1 MVIPPK
7 RPEIARRRM
16 SPRAVVPSVLLFSTF
31 IVAAA
36 LLLPPKISGA
46 AQPEAAPAE
55 PALNSANAGELCL
68 RLSENPKG
76 YMSDEALR
84 RRWTL
89 RSESCTLALVNQP
102 ENTHFKVAVA
112 RSMPYAR
119 KVEALAL
126 LREAAAQG
134 NAGAYYELYE
144 HHKSWD
150 RGDLD
155 KVPMV
160 TRAEADRA
168 LHRAAE
174 LGHPFS
180 TQMLAI
186 LLNRGSTVKRDPVA
200 ARYWAERAVAN
211 PAKDTSKG
219 DLQVLLGRLLVTSD
233 RPDERARGID
243 ILERMA
249 TAGVFGAR
257 RELAIAIR
265 KDDPVRAR
273 TLLEESLRPDPGGA
287 PPPLAEM
294 LIAGEGGPADPK
306 RALAL
311 LTART
316 DTTGVKGVLGRL
328 YLEGKVVP
336 RDVQQAANLL
346 DQAGVWDLDARTEVV
361 RILAGNPE
369 VRIKNPKHLLYYAT
383 EAAELDE
390 PGAMAALIDL
400 KLSKNAQFQDRP
412 GACKLI
418 ETAVSRGDQSMTQR
432 LADCRAR

>member
-1 MVIPPK
+1 
-7 RPEIARRRM
+7 M
-16 SPRAVVPSVLLFSTF
+16 SPRAVVPSVLLFSTLA
-31 IVAAA
+31 VAAA

-84 RRWTL
+84 RRWAL
-89 RSESCTLALVNQP
+89 RSESCTLAFVNQP

-119 KVEALAL
+119 KFEALAL

-134 NAGAYYELYE
+134 NAEAYYELYE

-168 LHRAAE
+168 LHKAAE

-211 PAKDTSKG
+211 PAKDASKA

-233 RPDERARGID
+233 SADQRARGFD

-249 TAGVFGAR
+249 AAGVFGAK

-294 LIAGEGGPADPK
+294 LIAGEGGPAEPK

-328 YLEGKVVP
+328 YLEGKLVP

-346 DQAGVWDLDARTEVV
+346 DQAGVWDLDARIEVV

-369 VRIKNPKHLLYYAT
+369 VRIKNAKHLLYFAT

-390 PGAMAALIDL
+390 PGATAALIDL
-400 KLSKNAQFQDRP
+400 KLSKNGQFQDRP

-418 ETAVSRGDQSMTQR
+418 ETAVSRGDRSMTQR
-432 LADCRAR
+432 LADCRAG